1 MTTLTLQDLVT
12 DSDDFDGE
20 DLTFALRNPH
30 QKFELLSEFGIDVI
44 DWNVIGSDSGRQ
56 IGVLF
61 DKGGKRYGYYRDN
74 GETVLVKLDKDY
86 QELADWGDSWDE
98 CPEVLSR
105 D

>member
-12 DSDDFDGE
+12 DSDDFNGQ
-20 DLTFALRNPH
+20 DLAFALRNPR
-30 QKFELLSEFGIDVI
+30 QKFELLEFGIDVI

-61 DKGGKRYGYYRDN
+61 DKGDSRYGYYRDN
-74 GETVLVKLDKDY
+74 GETVLVKLDKKNY